1 LKQEGV
7 ISEQME
13 RSSKQMKK
21 ENLIEEVKEDT
32 VEPLETPELEADD
45 AAASDL
51 LEEIERGET
60 SRSTVGGRG
69 ESERPS
75 PYDDSSMA
83 LESLYFRSFGRRSLL
98 NRDEEVALAKR
109 IDRGTRGIRLVL
121 REVVRIAQQMKKS
134 EKLESARD
142 ALREIRALSGFS
154 AVALDRVEGSL
165 NALIAEA
172 KGPSKVA
179 ASRLKQLA
187 RCRRQVREAR
197 AILEEA
203 KDELVRCNLRL
214 VVDIAKHYNGRGLSL
229 LDLVQEG
236 NMGLMKAA
244 ERYQYRKGFKFST
257 YATWWIRQGI
267 TRALADQS
275 RTIRIPVHMTEASH
289 RIMRTARRLVQQLGR
304 EARVE
309 EVGKALR
316 TRPEK
321 IQETMQVFQE
331 PVSLENPIGDG
342 ETLLGEL
349 IADRQAVAPDSH
361 VHRTELTREVDRILG
376 TLTPREQTVIRMRFG
391 IGQDEPFTLE
401 QVGQNLSVTRERIR
415 QIEAKAIKK
424 LKQPDIMQMFEAI
437 K

>member
-1 LKQEGV
+1 MRKDT
-7 ISEQME
+7 
-13 RSSKQMKK
+13 
-21 ENLIEEVKEDT
+21 LIEEPQEET
-32 VEPLETPELEADD
+32 LEQRGTPELEADD
-45 AAASDL
+45 AEASDL
-51 LEEIERGET
+51 LEVIERDATGANAAE
-60 SRSTVGGRG
+60 SRA
-69 ESERPS
+69 EKKRPS
-75 PYDDSSMA
+75 PGEDSSMA
-83 LESLYFRSFGRRSLL
+83 LESLYFRSFGQRPLL
-98 NRDEEVALAKR
+98 NREEEVALAKR
-109 IDRGTRGIRLVL
+109 IDQGSRGIRLVL
-121 REVVRIAQQMKKS
+121 REAVGIAQQMKKS
-134 EKLESARD
+134 EKLEGALEV
-142 ALREIRALSGFS
+142 LRESRALSGFS

-165 NALIAEA
+165 HELIAEA

-179 ASRLKQLA
+179 ASRLKRLTL
-187 RCRRQVREAR
+187 CRRQAREAR
-197 AILEEA
+197 ATLEKA

-214 VVDIAKHYNGRGLSL
+214 VVDIAKHYNGRGLGL

-289 RIMRTARRLVQQLGR
+289 RILRTSRRLVQQLGR
-304 EARVE
+304 EARIE
-309 EVGKALR
+309 EVGQALR

-331 PVSLENPIGDG
+331 PISLENPIGDG

-349 IADRQAVAPDSH
+349 IADRQAVTPDSH

-424 LKQPDIMQMFEAI
+424 LKQPDVMQMFEAI

>member
-1 LKQEGV
+1 
-7 ISEQME
+7 M
-13 RSSKQMKK
+13 RK
-21 ENLIEEVKEDT
+21 ENLIEETQEEAVGQ
-32 VEPLETPELEADD
+32 LEAPELEADD
-45 AAASDL
+45 AEASDL
-51 LEEIERGET
+51 LEVIERGATEA
-60 SRSTVGGRG
+60 SVVEDRR
-69 ESERPS
+69 ERERTAPVE
-75 PYDDSSMA
+75 DTSMA
-83 LESLYFRSFGRRSLL
+83 LESLYFRSFGQRPLL
-98 NRDEEVALAKR
+98 NREEEVALAKR
-109 IDRGTRGIRLVL
+109 IDQGTRGIRVTL
-121 REVVRIAQQMKKS
+121 REAVGVAQQMKKS
-134 EKLESARD
+134 EKLQSAID
-142 ALREIRALSGFS
+142 DLREIRALSGFS
-154 AVALDRVEGSL
+154 ALALDRAEGSL
-165 NALIAEA
+165 NELIAEA
-172 KGPSKVA
+172 KGPGKVA
-179 ASRLKQLA
+179 ASRLKRLML
-187 RCRRQVREAR
+187 CRRQAREAR
-197 AILEEA
+197 AVLEKA

-275 RTIRIPVHMTEASH
+275 RTIRIPVHLTEASH
-289 RIMRTARRLVQQLGR
+289 RIVRTARRLVQQLGR
-304 EARVE
+304 EARIE

-321 IQETMQVFQE
+321 IQETMQAFQE

-361 VHRTELTREVDRILG
+361 VHRTELTRELDRILG
-376 TLTPREQTVIRMRFG
+376 TLTPREQIVIRMRFG

-401 QVGQNLSVTRERIR
+401 QVGQSLSVTRERIR

-424 LKQPDIMQMFEAI
+424 LKQPEIMQMFEAI